1 MDFSEAAER
10 ISRKFSQKGTE
21 VDPKKIEG
29 KLRRLV
35 NEFGVQPS
43 EAERS
48 VNNELAKEFNLPAM
62 GTGGGGKNS
71 GAAEKKKIADVAPG
85 EWVTIEGKIVATSTP
100 ASPAIA
106 QSGIIADE
114 SGAIRFVAWAKSN
127 APAMRMTHGIKLS
140 LR

>member
-21 VDPKKIEG
+21 VDPKKIES

-48 VNNELAKEFNLPAM
+48 VTNELAKEFNLPAM
-62 GTGGGGKNS
+62 GTGGGGKSS
-71 GAAEKKKIADVAPG
+71 GAAEPEEDRG
-85 EWVTIEGKIVATSTP
+85 CDT
-100 ASPAIA
+100 
-106 QSGIIADE
+106 
-114 SGAIRFVAWAKSN
+114 R
-127 APAMRMTHGIKLS
+127 
-140 LR
+140 